1 MGFNTVGNWSISEIA
16 SKAGFPYVVPL
27 WLRGQHAPCVYREFP
42 DVFHEGFAQDAADY
56 AEQLRATAD
65 DPAMIGYFMMN
76 EPTWAFSKEIPAA
89 GMLFTTAGGPCRE
102 ALADFLRNRHSSDA
116 GLAQAWGLSATLGA
130 VAEGEWRTPLTPA
143 AHADLV
149 DFSEIMVANLFG
161 GLAAACKAVD
171 PHHLNLGIRYQH
183 VPPAWALEGMRAFDV
198 FSMNCYRP
206 RVPGDDL
213 AKISGMLNMPT
224 MIGEFHFGALDA
236 GLPASGIGHVR
247 NQAQRGQAYRI
258 YVEHAASQPSCVGT
272 HYFIIYDQSAAGRPD
287 GENYNIGF
295 VDTCSRP
302 YGAMAQG
309 ARATHERI
317 YRVAAG
323 EVAPYADEP
332 EYLPLVFL

>member
-1 MGFNTVGNWSISEIA
+1 MWY
-16 SKAGFPYVVPL
+16 AG
-27 WLRGQHAPCVYREFP
+27 RRAPNVYREFP
-42 DVFHEGFAQDAADY
+42 DVFHEGFAADAAEY
-56 AEQLRATAD
+56 AEQLRDTAD
-65 DPAMIGYFMMN
+65 DPALIGYFMMN
-76 EPTWAFSKEIPAA
+76 EPTWAFSKELPAA
-89 GMLFTTAGGPCRE
+89 GMLFTTTGGPCRA
-102 ALADFLRNRHSSDA
+102 ALADFLRERHVSDA
-116 GLAQAWGLSATLGA
+116 GLAQAWGLPTTLLA
-130 VAEGEWRTPLTPA
+130 VAEGEWRAPLTPA
-143 AHADLV
+143 AHADLA
-149 DFSEIMVANLFG
+149 DFSEIMVAKLFG
-161 GLAAACKAVD
+161 GLSAACRVVD
-171 PHHLNLGIRYQH
+171 PHHLNLGIRYQT
-183 VPPAWALEGMRAFDV
+183 VPPTWALEGMRTFDI

-206 RVPGDDL
+206 RVPGEDL
-213 AKISGMLNMPT
+213 AKISAMLNMPT

-302 YGAMAQG
+302 YDAMAQG

-332 EYLPLVFL
+332 EYLPLVYL